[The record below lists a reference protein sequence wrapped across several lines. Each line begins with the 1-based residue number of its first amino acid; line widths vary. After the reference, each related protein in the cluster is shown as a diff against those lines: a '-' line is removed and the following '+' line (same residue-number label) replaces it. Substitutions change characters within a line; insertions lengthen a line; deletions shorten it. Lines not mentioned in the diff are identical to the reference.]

1 MKRFLKVL
9 FITLACII
17 ASAAIFFM
25 IFNWGMSEVKKMQIK
40 DISISQI
47 ADGEYLG
54 EYKNGRWQYVVKV
67 VVRDKRIE
75 DIQILNQKS
84 GFIDMNLYGEVNESI
99 ISRVLKNQSLK
110 VDVVTGATVTSK
122 ALLKAIETALER

>member
-1 MKRFLKVL
+1 MKRFFKVL
-9 FITLACII
+9 LIAFACIAGAI
-17 ASAAIFFM
+17 AIFFI
-25 IFNWGMSEVKKMQIK
+25 IFNWGMNEVKKIQIK

-84 GFIDMNLYGEVNESI
+84 GFIDMNLYREVNESI

>member
-25 IFNWGMSEVKKMQIK
+25 IFNWGMNEVKKIQIK

-84 GFIDMNLYGEVNESI
+84 GFIDMNLYREVNESI

>member
-1 MKRFLKVL
+1 MKRFFKILIIV
-9 FITLACII
+9 LACLF
-17 ASAAIFFM
+17 SGLTIFVV
-25 IFNWGMSEVKKMQIK
+25 IFNWGMNEVRKLQIK
-40 DISISQI
+40 DITVSQV

-67 VVRDKRIE
+67 IVRDNRIE

-84 GFIDMNLYGEVNESI
+84 GFIDMSLYREVNESI
-99 ISRVLKNQSLK
+99 ISKVLENQSLR

-122 ALLKAIETALER
+122 ALLKAIENALEK